1 MQRSFPLCAAAN
13 GADPRGMLQKLLVKQ
28 TKNNN

>member
-13 GADPRGMLQKLLVKQ
+13 GADPGGMLQKLLVK
-28 TKNNN
+28 TNKK